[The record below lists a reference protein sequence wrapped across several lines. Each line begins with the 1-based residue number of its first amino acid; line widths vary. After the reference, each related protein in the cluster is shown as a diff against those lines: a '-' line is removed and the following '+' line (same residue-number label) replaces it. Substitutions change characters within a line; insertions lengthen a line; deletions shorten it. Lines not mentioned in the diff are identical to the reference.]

1 MPNKTIYVADGDL
14 HYWEAAVNIAARR
27 GTSISK
33 VLGTLVRGF
42 VDTDNDG
49 TGLPVGFRVPTS
61 MKDPVTLERERLA
74 DDVRALMMEFL
85 VRADDRLEKVAE
97 S

>member
-1 MPNKTIYVADGDL
+1 MVAMPNKTIYVAKGDL
-14 HYWEAAVNIAARR
+14 DHWDAAVAIADRR

-33 VLGTLVRGF
+33 VLATLVRGF

-49 TGLPVGFRVPTS
+49 SGLPVGFRSTAAL
-61 MKDPVTLERERLA
+61 KDPKVLEREQIA
-74 DDVRALMMEFL
+74 DDFRAQFMEFL
-85 VRADDRLEKVAE
+85 ENRVD